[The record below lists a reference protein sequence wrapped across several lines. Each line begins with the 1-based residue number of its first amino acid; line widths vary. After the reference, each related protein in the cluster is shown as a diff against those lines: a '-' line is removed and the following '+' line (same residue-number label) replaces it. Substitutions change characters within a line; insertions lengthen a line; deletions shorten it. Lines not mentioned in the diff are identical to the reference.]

1 MRKHE
6 FMSLRPQDVV
16 VLLKIVS
23 CKGSRPPYAKIA
35 EELFLSPSQLHASV
49 KRAQA
54 AHLLHGPELGERVNV
69 SALEEFLVHGLK
81 YVFPPKKGGVA
92 RGLPT
97 SYAAEPLSEKIARS
111 DHLIP
116 VWPCAEGVQGYAF
129 APLYKN
135 APDAAKRD
143 PELRKL
149 LVLVDALRA
158 GRVRERKLA
167 EQELSNRLGA
177 LLDKLR

>member
-1 MRKHE
+1 
-6 FMSLRPQDVV
+6 MSLKPQDVV
-16 VLLKIVS
+16 VLLKIAK

-35 EELFLSPSQLHASV
+35 DELFMSPSQVHASV

-69 SALEEFLVHGLK
+69 TALQEFLVHGLK
-81 YVFPPKKGGVA
+81 YVFPPRQGGQA

-97 SYAAEPLSEKIARS
+97 SYAADPLSEKIARS
-111 DHLIP
+111 DDLIP

-129 APLYKN
+129 EPLYKK
-135 APDAAKRD
+135 APEAAKRD
-143 PELRKL
+143 PELREL

-167 EQELSNRLGA
+167 EQELSNRL
-177 LLDKLR
+177 RSVS